1 MRGLEFT
8 SEEAKSIGKKIK
20 KDKRLKDIETEREKT
35 NIKIKIQD
43 KRSGTTVAKLLPT
56 KIAMTG

>member
-1 MRGLEFT
+1 MRGLEFI
-8 SEEAKSIGKKIK
+8 SEEAKSIGKKMK
-20 KDKRLKDIETEREKT
+20 KDKRLKDIKTEREKT

-56 KIAMTG
+56 KIAITG